1 MNVRHRSSLWR
12 RLARRLGRELF
23 RIAENNEETR
33 IARNGERWLLREL
46 LRAHVRGG
54 GRSPCV
60 VMDAGANIGGYTR
73 ELLELA
79 GEAGCAVDV
88 HVFEPSPHC
97 VEILCRD
104 FAAAANVRIVATA
117 LADHVGDAVLH
128 GGKAGSSQASL
139 VARPGLTRDP
149 AAALRVPVARLD
161 EYLEAHSTGRVDLL
175 KLDVEGFELA
185 VLRGAGERLTPR
197 CIDVIQFEY
206 GGTTMD
212 AGTTLRDLFE
222 LLGARGYTVAKLFPA
237 ALEVRDYAPW
247 MENYAYSNYVAL
259 SPRWLQA
266 HDGQR

>member
-54 GRSPCV
+54 GKSPCV
-60 VMDAGANIGGYTR
+60 VMDAGANIGGYSR
-73 ELLELA
+73 ELLEL
-79 GEAGCAVDV
+79 
-88 HVFEPSPHC
+88 
-97 VEILCRD
+97 
-104 FAAAANVRIVATA
+104 
-117 LADHVGDAVLH
+117 
-128 GGKAGSSQASL
+128 
-139 VARPGLTRDP
+139 
-149 AAALRVPVARLD
+149 
-161 EYLEAHSTGRVDLL
+161 
-175 KLDVEGFELA
+175 
-185 VLRGAGERLTPR
+185 
-197 CIDVIQFEY
+197 
-206 GGTTMD
+206 
-212 AGTTLRDLFE
+212 
-222 LLGARGYTVAKLFPA
+222 PA